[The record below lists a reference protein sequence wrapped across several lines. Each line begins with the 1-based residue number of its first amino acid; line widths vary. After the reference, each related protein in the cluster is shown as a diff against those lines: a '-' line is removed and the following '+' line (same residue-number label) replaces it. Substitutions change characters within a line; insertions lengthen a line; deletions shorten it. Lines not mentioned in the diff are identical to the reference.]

1 MSVAEKFTKKFGANL
16 SESLG
21 ARTQPLNAAP
31 KKSVAAASPD
41 DGRTR
46 AREAG
51 FMEVERIVPDPNQP
65 RKEFDAEALD
75 HLAESLKRH
84 GQLLP
89 LRVRWSEELAKWV
102 IISGERRYQAAKRAG
117 LKTLSCV
124 FVDRPLTDAEI
135 LQEQIIENLL
145 REDLKPI
152 EQAKAYKS
160 LMDTQGWNG
169 AQVAEA
175 LNVSKAT
182 ISRVLALLK
191 LPDDIQDQ
199 IEQGAIPATAGYEL
213 TKLPTDAARREMAG
227 RIVGES
233 LNRRDAIDAVREVVD
248 RAETPVVARPS
259 ALSATV
265 AGPVPEF
272 RGETTETQIPT
283 EELAQPAT
291 ILTGE
296 FRGETRAAGKTT
308 APETVSPA
316 SAEALGGPPAAEVVE
331 STPEV
336 VPAKKKPGKPRTGT
350 KERAYRVDGARVVIT
365 FSKKVPSAD
374 EVIAAL
380 EQALEKAREAAEGQS
395 AERSAA

>member
-21 ARTQPLNAAP
+21 ARTQPLSVAP
-31 KKSVAAASPD
+31 KKTVATASPD

-75 HLAESLKRH
+75 QLAESLKRH

-213 TKLPTDAARREMAG
+213 TKLPTDAAQREMAG

-233 LNRRDAIDAVREVVD
+233 LNRRDAIDAVREAVD
-248 RAETPVVARPS
+248 RAEAPVVTRPT
-259 ALSATV
+259 L
-265 AGPVPEF
+265 VPEF
-272 RGETTETQIPT
+272 RGETPAAQIPT
-283 EELAQPAT
+283 KELAQPAT

-296 FRGETRAAGKTT
+296 FRGETPATILEPGST
-308 APETVSPA
+308 A
-316 SAEALGGPPAAEVVE
+316 SAEALEGPPAAEVVE

-336 VPAKKKPGKPRTGT
+336 VPVKKKPGKPRTGT

-365 FSKKVPSAD
+365 FSKKVPNAD

-380 EQALEKAREAAEGQS
+380 EQALEKAREAVEGQS